1 MHERAIHFQSK
12 CRSTLQLI
20 EDISRSDTNAAYLAC
35 ALYAT
40 LVAVAAKPDQIMK
53 INITLQI
60 YTTPTTLN
68 ALFLYTTHTSLNI
81 HFLDQCNN
89 SRTVLWILVKFR
101 LYF

>member
-60 YTTPTTLN
+60 YTTPTTPN
-68 ALFLYTTHTSLNI
+68 ALVPIRNLPTLFVDPTLL
-81 HFLDQCNN
+81 QQ
-89 SRTVLWILVKFR
+89 
-101 LYF
+101 